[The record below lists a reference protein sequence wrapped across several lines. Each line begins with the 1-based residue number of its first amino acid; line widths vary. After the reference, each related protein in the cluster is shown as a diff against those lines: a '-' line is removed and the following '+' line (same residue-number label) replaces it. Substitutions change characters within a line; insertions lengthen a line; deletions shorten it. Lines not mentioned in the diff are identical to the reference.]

1 MRHILQ
7 TILVCPIFVSA
18 PAFGADVLSGRDAA
32 YIDWGVK
39 YCGGMSTDKEHAMVE
54 QANARTR
61 EHFIQE
67 YTKESNK
74 LAAVA
79 SAPEKQERVCSDI
92 KAWHGPLGNRIAD
105 LLRWKEPP
113 LDARSKATTDN
124 SAKRRGR
131 RPSIQW

>member
-1 MRHILQ
+1 
-7 TILVCPIFVSA
+7 
-18 PAFGADVLSGRDAA
+18 
-32 YIDWGVK
+32 
-39 YCGGMSTDKEHAMVE
+39 MSTDKEHAMVE

-79 SAPEKQERVCSDI
+79 SAPDEQERMCSDI
-92 KAWHGPLGNRIAD
+92 KAWYGPLGNRIAD
-105 LLRWKEPP
+105 LLRWKQEPP